1 MRRFILLGLLAGVVA
16 CGAQTAPAPDA
27 KRLPDIA
34 SLLRDVD
41 AKQKEMDKIQKDY
54 IYKEDSK
61 EEDLDK
67 DNNVKKTTLEQHEI
81 FYIGTQE
88 ISRLL
93 QKDGKDLSPD
103 EARKE
108 KERVDKEIEKA
119 KKKEAK
125 DGPDKDDINVET
137 FLRICD
143 FTNPRREVRNGRDT
157 IVFDFQG
164 KPDAKTNG
172 IAQNVVKKVAGTL
185 WVDESSRAVARM
197 EVHFADTFK
206 MGGGLLAS
214 IQKGSWLI
222 VDQGLVNDEVWLP
235 TSTEAMFTGRVLLFK
250 GFHARSTSRYSDYR
264 KFRSKTSITLAE
276 PDAKKEK

>member
-206 MGGGLLAS
+206 IGGGLLAS
-214 IQKGSWLI
+214 VQKGSWLI

-235 TSTEAMFTGRVLLFK
+235 TSPKPCSLAVYCCSKASTRVRPAATATIESS
-250 GFHARSTSRYSDYR
+250 GARLPSR
-264 KFRSKTSITLAE
+264 
-276 PDAKKEK
+276 